1 MESRAAAARVRR
13 TGVTSPSYTSVAYFR
28 LSVNLCYGIAGGFYY
43 EKAAEGDIR
52 SWVKDA

>member
-43 EKAAEGDIR
+43 EKAAEGHIR
-52 SWVKDA
+52 SWVKNA